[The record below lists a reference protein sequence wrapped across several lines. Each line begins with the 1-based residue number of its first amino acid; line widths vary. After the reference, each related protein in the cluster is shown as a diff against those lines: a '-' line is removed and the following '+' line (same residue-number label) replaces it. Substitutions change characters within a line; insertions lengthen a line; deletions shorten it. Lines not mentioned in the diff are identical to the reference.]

1 MGVRIPP
8 SGPFI
13 GGILMIKICKH
24 CNVGFD
30 ISNKPKGWMANHSR
44 WCEQNPKISEYKN
57 GNKQAILAMNDKRKE
72 TGITNQ
78 YTKAKIE
85 GSKVPESKL
94 KGLPGFFLGKTHS
107 EETKL
112 KQKNKALA
120 SPHRRL
126 RRKMIE
132 YNGVMLDSTWELE
145 LAKRLDALGIEW
157 IRPDPIRWTDGE
169 NIEHNYFADFY
180 LEDYDVYLDP
190 KNPFA
195 IKAQK
200 QKLKYLLTQHK
211 NVVIIKTLEECK
223 NFSI

>member
-1 MGVRIPP
+1 
-8 SGPFI
+8 
-13 GGILMIKICKH
+13 MIRVCKH
-24 CNVGFD
+24 CKSEFD
-30 ISNKPKGWMANHSR
+30 ISSRPSGWMANHSR
-44 WCEQNPKISEYKN
+44 WCDQNPKRNEYRT
-57 GNKQAILAMNDKRKE
+57 GSMRAVLAMNAKRKE

-132 YNGVMLDSTWELE
+132 YKGIMLDSTWELE
-145 LAKRLDALGIEW
+145 LAKRLDTLNINW
-157 IRPDPIRWTDGE
+157 IRPEPIKWIDGE
-169 NIEHNYFADFY
+169 NIQHNYFADFY
-180 LEDYDVYLDP
+180 LEDYNVYLDP
-190 KNPFA
+190 KNPHA
-195 IKAQK
+195 VRVQK
-200 QKLKYLLTQHK
+200 EKLKYLLSQHK
-211 NVVIIKTLEECK
+211 NIIIIQTLEECK
-223 NFSI
+223 NFSIGQEPL

>member
-13 GGILMIKICKH
+13 EGILMIKICKN

-30 ISNKPKGWMANHSR
+30 IYNK
-44 WCEQNPKISEYKN
+44 
-57 GNKQAILAMNDKRKE
+57 
-72 TGITNQ
+72 
-78 YTKAKIE
+78 
-85 GSKVPESKL
+85 
-94 KGLPGFFLGKTHS
+94 
-107 EETKL
+107 
-112 KQKNKALA
+112 
-120 SPHRRL
+120 
-126 RRKMIE
+126 
-132 YNGVMLDSTWELE
+132 
-145 LAKRLDALGIEW
+145 
-157 IRPDPIRWTDGE
+157 PIRWTDGE